1 MGRTLIYAV
10 HAIPRSRLVTLLK
23 IEIDDAVR
31 KEAAAL
37 PDLPV
42 FRGGGGLRSGI
53 DPCSNKSMLAAA
65 DDQQGDATKRLRE
78 QATADLMLA
87 IEGATLATPAPWPA
101 QDGAHRKSLRE
112 ELYDDDFRAGGS
124 EANSLG

>member
-1 MGRTLIYAV
+1 M
-10 HAIPRSRLVTLLK
+10 TLLK

-42 FRGGGGLRSGI
+42 FYGAGGLRSGI

-78 QATADLMLA
+78 QATADLNLA
-87 IEGATLATPAPWPA
+87 IDSATRATRALTPA
-101 QDGAHRKSLRE
+101 QETVSRKTLRE
-112 ELYDDDFRAGGS
+112 QVYPEDFRSNDRNATTLR
-124 EANSLG
+124 NHPKQ

>member
-1 MGRTLIYAV
+1 M
-10 HAIPRSRLVTLLK
+10 TLLK

-31 KEAAAL
+31 KEATA
-37 PDLPV
+37 LPV
-42 FRGGGGLRSGI
+42 FHGSSGLQSGI
-53 DPCSNKSMLAAA
+53 NPSSNTSMLEAA
-65 DDQQGDATKRLRE
+65 DDQQGEATKGLRE

-87 IEGATLATPAPWPA
+87 IESATLATPAPWPA

-112 ELYDDDFRAGGS
+112 ELYDYDFRAGGS